1 MTGVQTCAL
10 PICFPVTIG
19 AVGELYIG
27 GMGLARGYLNRPE
40 LTAEKFT
47 ANPFQTKEERDDKKY
62 GKAGR
67 NARIYRTGDLV
78 RWLPDG
84 NLEYI
89 GRNDFQ
95 VKIRGYRIELGEIE
109 SILSLYEGIKQSVV
123 LARDHKGKDGVV
135 ADSRYLVGYYV
146 SELKLDED
154 DILNYLRARLPEY
167 MVPSILVYLNELP
180 LTINGKLDRRA
191 LPDPEF
197 GSREN
202 YVAPRNEIE
211 QKVCQIWSE
220 VLGLAEDKIGIRD
233 DFFRLGGD
241 SIVSIQ
247 LVSRLRQRLELPVSI
262 KDIFTYKNI
271 ERLYDNVLSKSIKTN
286 NKLVI
291 KSEQGVLDGEVPL
304 LPIQEWFFKSR
315 FEYFNHWNQ
324 SFLLKTPALDLERL
338 RDSIGRLIH
347 HHDGFRLR
355 YKKDRELQRAID
367 DLIVDNNFIQYYDS
381 NAEIEELKV
390 LDIRTLESQ
399 EGSRKFEIKIQN
411 ILTEWQSNFN
421 IEEGPTYSVGYIYG
435 YEDGSA
441 RVYFA
446 LHHLI
451 VDAVSWRIIAEDLR
465 NLYDGRDLGRKGSSY
480 RQWINAVRDYEQVHR
495 NEKEYWENILV
506 DCNQKED
513 RKSVV

>member
-1 MTGVQTCAL
+1 MDNNLNLV
-10 PICFPVTIG
+10 PVRT
-19 AVGELYIG
+19 VGELYIG
-27 GMGLARGYLNRPE
+27 GDGVGCGYLNRPE
-40 LTAEKFT
+40 LTAEKFI
-47 ANPFQTKEERDDKKY
+47 ANPFQMKEERDDKKY

-123 LARDHKGKDGVV
+123 LARDHKGKDEVV
-135 ADSRYLVGYYV
+135 SNNKYLVGYYV

-154 DILNYLRARLPEY
+154 DILNYLGARLPEY

-180 LTINGKLDRRA
+180 LTINGKLDRKA

-262 KDIFTYKNI
+262 KEKFLSLNNI
-271 ERLYDNVLSKSIKTN
+271 
-286 NKLVI
+286 
-291 KSEQGVLDGEVPL
+291 
-304 LPIQEWFFKSR
+304 
-315 FEYFNHWNQ
+315 
-324 SFLLKTPALDLERL
+324 
-338 RDSIGRLIH
+338 
-347 HHDGFRLR
+347 
-355 YKKDRELQRAID
+355 
-367 DLIVDNNFIQYYDS
+367 
-381 NAEIEELKV
+381 
-390 LDIRTLESQ
+390 
-399 EGSRKFEIKIQN
+399 
-411 ILTEWQSNFN
+411 
-421 IEEGPTYSVGYIYG
+421 
-435 YEDGSA
+435 
-441 RVYFA
+441 
-446 LHHLI
+446 
-451 VDAVSWRIIAEDLR
+451 
-465 NLYDGRDLGRKGSSY
+465 
-480 RQWINAVRDYEQVHR
+480 
-495 NEKEYWENILV
+495 
-506 DCNQKED
+506 
-513 RKSVV
+513 